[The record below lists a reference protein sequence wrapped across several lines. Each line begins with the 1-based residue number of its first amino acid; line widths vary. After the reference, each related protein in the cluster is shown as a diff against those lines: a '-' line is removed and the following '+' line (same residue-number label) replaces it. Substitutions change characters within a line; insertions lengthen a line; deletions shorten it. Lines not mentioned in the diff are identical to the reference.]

1 MIPAMYRQ
9 RVRVSVMTQKCP
21 RCDKAVYFAEEVRAL
36 GKKWHKLCLKCAK
49 CNSLLDSTTCTDHNE
64 ELYCRACYAKNF
76 GPKGYGFAG
85 GASGLSMDTG
95 DPNVITRKNV
105 SHLAEAHAAPI
116 LATNGVAHTK
126 LRLGGSD
133 VCHRCSKAVYMAEK
147 VSGAGKTYHKM
158 CFRCNSC
165 SKSLDSTT
173 LCDNQTDIYCKACYN
188 KQFGPKGFGFGAALQ
203 RTT

>member
-1 MIPAMYRQ
+1 M
-9 RVRVSVMTQKCP
+9 SQKCP

-49 CNSLLDSTTCTDHNE
+49 CNNLLDSTTCTDHNNE
-64 ELYCRACYAKNF
+64 VYCRACYAKNF

-95 DPNVITRKNV
+95 DPGEVTRKNV

-116 LATNGVAHTK
+116 LSTNGTAK
-126 LRLGGSD
+126 PRWGGCD
-133 VCHRCSKAVYMAEK
+133 MCPRCNKAVYMPPNSCDVAF
-147 VSGAGKTYHKM
+147 VFLLQTYHKV
-158 CFRCNSC
+158 CFRCSTCN
-165 SKSLDSTT
+165 KSLDSTT
-173 LCDNQTDIYCKACYN
+173 LCDKGCEIYCKACYN
-188 KQFGPKGFGFGAALQ
+188 KQFGPKGYGYGAALV